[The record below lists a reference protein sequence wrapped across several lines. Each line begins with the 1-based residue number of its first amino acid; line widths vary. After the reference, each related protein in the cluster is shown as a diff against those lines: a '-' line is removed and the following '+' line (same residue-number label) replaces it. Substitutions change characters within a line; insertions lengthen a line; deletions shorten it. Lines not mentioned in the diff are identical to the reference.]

1 MDHPLVAMFTILQDL
16 SQYQESSISVADSV
30 LIQVSGDE
38 DADKNVLLSWSY
50 QDEELGG
57 QLLQFLRNPTNILQ

>member
-1 MDHPLVAMFTILQDL
+1 MYHPLVAMFTILQDL